1 MLHRESKPVYMNTFS
16 LEVVFCL
23 CLCVCHCHCCVS
35 STFRKYMVWQVDS
48 GPAMIYKAVEVIW
61 IFGAEVVGGS
71 NLKEVHADLN
81 IWYRINSVNQ
91 ISLIFYLLIN
101 IIRSPNKSES
111 FTCQPFI
118 PGDQEWLLIRVLLHE
133 FCMQCATISY
143 DRGKAGWWK
152 GGGTEEKDDCLII
165 KIVSAGPCIAQR
177 LPIPS

>member
-1 MLHRESKPVYMNTFS
+1 
-16 LEVVFCL
+16 
-23 CLCVCHCHCCVS
+23 
-35 STFRKYMVWQVDS
+35 
-48 GPAMIYKAVEVIW
+48 MIYKAVEVIW

-118 PGDQEWLLIRVLLHE
+118 PGDQE
-133 FCMQCATISY
+133 
-143 DRGKAGWWK
+143 
-152 GGGTEEKDDCLII
+152 
-165 KIVSAGPCIAQR
+165 
-177 LPIPS
+177 